1 MRASRQKYI
10 VGGGLLAASLII
22 SGAVYAGYKHDHHH
36 GYGHGDYMIDKA
48 GKKGMRG
55 MHRLDSNDDDQ
66 ISLEEF
72 TARAATL
79 FNTLDANQDGTV
91 SQDEFLAKPTERFT
105 ALDTDANGL
114 IAGDEW
120 PRKMK
125 GHKRW
130 GKKGYHLD
138 DEAAPSPSTAS

>member
-1 MRASRQKYI
+1 M
-10 VGGGLLAASLII
+10 
-22 SGAVYAGYKHDHHH
+22 
-36 GYGHGDYMIDKA
+36 MDKA

-130 GKKGYHLD
+130 GKKGIIRTMRLRRHQ
-138 DEAAPSPSTAS
+138 AQTPRPSILPFPPKCKRPPFGGLFHIMHHPHPEKTGWLN